1 MKSYSVTIQMKATK
15 QYFSVVL
22 FIMMYKVVQTFES
35 MDGPLLLRNVKK
47 IKTMVGHVMLWREKC
62 LKASNWQLR
71 KRQNRSKK

>member
-1 MKSYSVTIQMKATK
+1 MKALEQYFSVVLCKMNSVDEILKCDIQMKVTK

-47 IKTMVGHVMLWREKC
+47 IKTMVGHVML
-62 LKASNWQLR
+62 
-71 KRQNRSKK
+71 